1 MKIKNIGKW
10 TVCALVALPLLA
22 CSSSERVEDKMMV
35 DDGAVLI
42 SGDLTYEKAM
52 EALAP
57 LMTKNDV
64 AVMKIIENGQIGQP
78 VAVDAQLREIKVS
91 SVVHLYFTQSDE
103 VTARLEVPARLK
115 DYIKVTYANGRLEA
129 GSSQTNMKSHWK
141 LLEDEEV
148 NLYVSAPRLE
158 SLELS
163 GATRAQLGDIN
174 QAGPVDIVAVGAS
187 KVVGKTIRSNAK
199 VRVNCSGAAEL
210 VFKEIYSVGDL
221 AWQCSG
227 SSRLALDM
235 LTGTTYFFDCSGASK
250 LTVTRFTHAADMKV
264 TNSGASR
271 VNVTGNAD
279 RVKLNNSGA
288 SKVVFTG
295 KAGSLDV
302 DCSGASKAILAGSAD
317 DANLSVSGVGKIDAT
332 AMKIAKASRHY
343 PQSPAKIEM

>member
-1 MKIKNIGKW
+1 
-10 TVCALVALPLLA
+10 
-22 CSSSERVEDKMMV
+22 
-35 DDGAVLI
+35 
-42 SGDLTYEKAM
+42 
-52 EALAP
+52 
-57 LMTKNDV
+57 
-64 AVMKIIENGQIGQP
+64 
-78 VAVDAQLREIKVS
+78 
-91 SVVHLYFTQSDE
+91 
-103 VTARLEVPARLK
+103 
-115 DYIKVTYANGRLEA
+115 
-129 GSSQTNMKSHWK
+129 
-141 LLEDEEV
+141 
-148 NLYVSAPRLE
+148 
-158 SLELS
+158 
-163 GATRAQLGDIN
+163 
-174 QAGPVDIVAVGAS
+174 
-187 KVVGKTIRSNAK
+187 
-199 VRVNCSGAAEL
+199 VNCSGAAEL

-302 DCSGASKAILAGSAD
+302 DCSGASKATLAGSAD